1 MPIRRSVLK
10 VFPFLN
16 NNLYIQNVHKVCT
29 IVNKIMTESW
39 IDKMIEREATPKSLR
54 KDTVEQFCAKYGI
67 SESTYYYQSNKTDN
81 WKKVLEISLMSAKK
95 EVPDVLKVLGEKAKS
110 GDVKAINTYLDYVVQ
125 LSRNLDIK
133 SDGKSLVINV
143 DKELVGK
150 YGLDS
155 STTGN
160 S

>member
-1 MPIRRSVLK
+1 MENEK
-10 VFPFLN
+10 N
-16 NNLYIQNVHKVCT
+16 
-29 IVNKIMTESW
+29 W
-39 IDKMIEREATPKSLR
+39 IEEMIEREALPKALR
-54 KDTVEQFCAKYGI
+54 TETVEDFCARHDI
-67 SESTYYYQSNKTDN
+67 SISTYYYQSSKTDN

-95 EVPDVLKVLGEKAKS
+95 EVPDVLKVLADKAKS